1 MKRLA
6 GLVLA
11 SVLALGTLLSMGRAA
26 FATPFSDVPANHWAY
41 QYIQS
46 LAADGI
52 IDGYPDGKFKG
63 DRPLTRYEMAVVIA
77 RVIAKLQENEKPYT
91 GPTKQDLDKLQKL
104 IDALKDE
111 LDALGVRVTNLE
123 DALDALDK
131 RTKFAQSLSMH
142 GLLLPN
148 VTYRERV
155 DFAQSVVNTTGST
168 QTPYYSSNYNAST
181 STPGTSTIAA
191 TKTGGVDT
199 FVNAFMATDD
209 SNNPLTQANS
219 GIQIRQDSRFSLGYQ
234 ISDNL
239 FISLP
244 VHILNFEWGGEYDQ
258 QEKVEIDPGVEVNIA
273 KAGAISNLLFKFG
286 EIDNMPSSRT
296 GLAFRAPFGYS
307 AAVAYEQPSQPYQKG
322 VAVSGTI
329 AETNFGST
337 SFFTS
342 FTRVD
347 DVFINTQNGVTDPS
361 ITPFGSAG
369 YLFPIVAPQSGYVQT
384 GAAQALRTD
393 TFNSGTGTLAQ
404 AYLTQAAVL
413 GSVYVSYYNG
423 STYNSAG
430 VLTGGPAQT
439 LPAIVYDQAY
449 NAVVFSTPIPAGSTI
464 SVTYRGVTVSNAQ
477 TDIQRYMVNARLN
490 QKFKGWNGLEIGL
503 EFNRLFD
510 FDDTQTDGDLTAI
523 NDSGVLD
530 QPLVSDT
537 VFGVDF
543 VMPLPFE
550 ISGKGSNPVL
560 FGEGASSKYSPDYR
574 NIAAIGDTGG
584 VLGLRLKIA
593 GFDLSGQYQSIGPD
607 FLSGAPFRYYGDAP
621 ALFAFYKGTYFP
633 DFYGFGNNLGI
644 NQQFDQAFVNAGA
657 ANPHTSGNPALT
669 FIYPVFN
676 PLKGN
681 SPTFYSSFTPN
692 TEGPTAT
699 FAVPI
704 RIGDIT
710 FNTRGQ
716 YQRLQEI
723 RPNSLGNMLYGPAYA
738 SSVPLYWQNYT
749 LATQFSFPA
758 LGQSVSANVSGT
770 AERLVRNDQTA
781 YQYYPFNP
789 LYQGFDPTAFATAQT
804 IGGSPV
810 SFYPNYV
817 NMRRYYVN
825 STVAIP
831 VTQNVALALYYS
843 TQQYGGS
850 YGTTLGQNI
859 SEKKDYYTGTLTYN
873 IPKTTSSIQLQSR
886 IYKYTDYV
894 MPTYD
899 LNQNRQDV
907 FFTVRF

>member
-148 VTYRERV
+148 VTYRERT
-155 DFAQSVVNTTGST
+155 DFARSIVNTTGAT
-168 QTPYYSSNYNAST
+168 QTPYYSSNINAST
-181 STPGTSTIAA
+181 STPGTATIANGRS
-191 TKTGGVDT
+191 GGVDT
-199 FVNAFMATDD
+199 FVNSFMSSDD
-209 SNNPLTQANS
+209 SNNPLTQASS

-244 VHILNFEWGGEYDQ
+244 VHILNFEWGGEYSQ
-258 QEKVEIDPGVEVNIA
+258 NSKVDIEPGVEINVA

-286 EIDNMPSSRT
+286 EIDNMQSSRT

-307 AAVAYEQPSQPYQKG
+307 AAVPYEQPAQPYQKG

-342 FTRVD
+342 FTRMD
-347 DVFINTQNGVTDPS
+347 DVYLNTQNGVTDPNVS
-361 ITPFGSAG
+361 PIGSSG
-369 YLFPIVAPQSGYVQT
+369 YLFPVVAPQAGFVQT

-393 TFNSGTGTLAQ
+393 TFNAGSGTLAQ
-404 AYLTQAAVL
+404 AFLTQAAVL

-423 STYNSAG
+423 TTYNNAG
-430 VLTGGPAQT
+430 VITGGPAQT

-449 NAVVFSTPIPAGSTI
+449 NSVVFSTPIPAGSTI
-464 SVTYRGVTVSNAQ
+464 AVTYRGVTVSNN
-477 TDIQRYMVNARLN
+477 TNLPRYMVNGRLN

-503 EFNRLFD
+503 SFNRIFD
-510 FDDTQTDGDLTAI
+510 FDDTQTTADVTAI
-523 NDSGVLD
+523 NASGALD

-537 VFGVDF
+537 VFGIDF
-543 VMPLPFE
+543 VMPLPVE
-550 ISGKGSNPVL
+550 ISGKGSNPVI
-560 FGEGASSKYSPDYR
+560 FGEAAGSKFTADYR
-574 NIAAIGDTGG
+574 NVPAVGDTAG
-584 VLGLRLKIA
+584 VIGLRLKIA
-593 GFDLSGQYQSIGPD
+593 KFDLSGQYQSIGAD
-607 FLSGAPFRYYGDAP
+607 FFDGAPFKYYGAAP
-621 ALFAFYKGTYFP
+621 ALFAFYKGNYFP

-644 NQQFDQAFVNAGA
+644 NGQFDQQFVNANA
-657 ANPHTSGNPALT
+657 TNPHTSGNPALT
-669 FIYPVFN
+669 FLYPLFN

-681 SPTFYSSFTPN
+681 SPTMFSSFTPN
-692 TEGPTAT
+692 TEGPTANV
-699 FAVPI
+699 AVPI
-704 RIGDIT
+704 RIGDVT

-716 YQRLQEI
+716 YQHLQEL

-738 SSVPLYWQNYT
+738 SSVPLKWDNYT

-758 LGQSVSANVSGT
+758 LGQSISANISGT
-770 AERLVRNDQTA
+770 AETLKRNDQTA
-781 YQYYPFNP
+781 FQYYPINP
-789 LYQGFDPTAFATAQT
+789 TFQGADPGSFLAAQAL
-804 IGGSPV
+804 GGSQV
-810 SFYPNYV
+810 SFFPNYV
-817 NMRRYYVN
+817 NMRRYYIN
-825 STVAIP
+825 STVAVP
-831 VTQNVALALYYS
+831 LTRNVALALYYS
-843 TQQYGGS
+843 IQQYGGS
-850 YGTTLGQNI
+850 YGTTLNQNI
-859 SEKKDYYTGTLTYN
+859 SETKSFYTGTVTYN
-873 IPKTTSSIQLQSR
+873 IPKTTSSLQFQAR
-886 IYKYTDYV
+886 VYKYNDSV
-894 MPTYD
+894 LPTYN
-899 LNQNRQDV
+899 LYENRQDV